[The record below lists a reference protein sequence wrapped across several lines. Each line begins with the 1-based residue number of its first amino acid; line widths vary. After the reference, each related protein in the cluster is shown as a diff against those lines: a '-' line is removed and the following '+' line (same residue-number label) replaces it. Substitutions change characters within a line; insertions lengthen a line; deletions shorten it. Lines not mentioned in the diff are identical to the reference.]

1 MTNPVA
7 LNSTTS
13 LTRPAREM
21 PQPKS
26 AKKYTGAHPPT
37 VWEPDFRSY
46 GPDSGLTLADFE
58 AFKAM
63 PENLTQVAQQRRH
76 NAVRGTLFQMRD
88 SLTPDM
94 TLVQV
99 QAAFDTAKTAV
110 AAPFATE
117 QSVLAN
123 IGKTV
128 KTQDDVVRAFNPP
141 KT

>member
-1 MTNPVA
+1 MTSQAA
-7 LNSTTS
+7 LNNTTS
-13 LTRPAREM
+13 LTRPVREK
-21 PQPKS
+21 PQPKPP
-26 AKKYTGAHPPT
+26 KLYTGPHPPT
-37 VWEPDFRSY
+37 VWEPEFRSY
-46 GPDSGLTLADFE
+46 GPGSGLTLADFE

-94 TLVQV
+94 TLAQV
-99 QAAFDTAKTAV
+99 QAAFDAAKV
-110 AAPFATE
+110 AAATHFATE

-128 KTQDDVVRAFNPP
+128 KTQDDVVRVFKEA
-141 KT
+141 

>member
-1 MTNPVA
+1 
-7 LNSTTS
+7 
-13 LTRPAREM
+13 
-21 PQPKS
+21 
-26 AKKYTGAHPPT
+26 
-37 VWEPDFRSY
+37 
-46 GPDSGLTLADFE
+46 
-58 AFKAM
+58 M

-99 QAAFDTAKTAV
+99 QAAFDTAKAAV
-110 AAPFATE
+110 ATHFATE

-128 KTQDDVVRAFNPP
+128 KTQDEVVRVFKEA
-141 KT
+141 